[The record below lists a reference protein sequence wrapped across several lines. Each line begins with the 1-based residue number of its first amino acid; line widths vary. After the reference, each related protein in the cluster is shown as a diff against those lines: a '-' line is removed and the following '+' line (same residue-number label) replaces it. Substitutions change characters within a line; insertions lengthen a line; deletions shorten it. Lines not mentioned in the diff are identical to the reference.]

1 MQLEE
6 LNIGRNNYGFA
17 HGGLKAGEIGG
28 KIKFSGAGGT
38 VEVRLKPNHIAAI
51 LAVVAES
58 MVSHTRELASELT
71 TDIIEHA
78 GNVLQIEAGA

>member
-6 LNIGRNNYGFA
+6 LSIGRNNYGFA
-17 HGGLKAGEIGG
+17 YGGMKAGEVGG

-38 VEVRLKPNHIAAI
+38 VEVKLKPHHIAAI
-51 LAVVAES
+51 LSVVAES

-78 GNVLQIEAGA
+78 GATLQIEAGA